1 MVANPNPI
9 APIRRRVRVR
19 PSAAPFCYNA
29 PIMQLSATYHFPKP
43 PAAVWDAL
51 MNPDILAGCIPGCRQ
66 LEPDGPGRYRAAVAM
81 RVGPVSGQYT
91 VIVTLSDLDPPHSYR
106 MAFEGSGNIG
116 FASGVASV
124 RIAPASDGGGSTV
137 TVDADSQVGGAVA
150 RVGQRMMGSVA
161 RGMLDRFF
169 GCLAESV

>member
-9 APIRRRVRVR
+9 AP
-19 PSAAPFCYNA
+19 PSAARICYNA
-29 PIMQLSATYHFPKP
+29 SIMQLSATYHFPKP

-91 VIVTLSDLDPPHSYR
+91 VIVTLSDLNPPHSYR
-106 MAFEGSGNIG
+106 MTFEGSGNIG

-124 RIAPASDGGGSTV
+124 RIAPAGDGDGGGSTV